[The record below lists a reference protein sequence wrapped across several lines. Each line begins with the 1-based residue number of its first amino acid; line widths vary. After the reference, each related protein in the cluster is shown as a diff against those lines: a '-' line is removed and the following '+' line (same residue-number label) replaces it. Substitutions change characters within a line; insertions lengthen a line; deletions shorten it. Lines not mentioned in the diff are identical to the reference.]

1 MKIKLALDW
10 TPNTNHIGFFI
21 AKELGYYKNNGI
33 KIELLDP
40 ISDNYYLTP
49 AKKVELGKADLAL
62 CPTESILSY
71 KTKKK
76 KFDMIGIAAIYK
88 EDLSA
93 IAVKKDLKIGSP
105 KKLDN
110 MSYASYNA
118 KYEDKII
125 QKMIIN
131 DGGKGKIKI
140 AYPSKLGIWNTIVSN
155 KYDSTWIFI
164 NWEGIE
170 AANNGIKLNLFKMS
184 DFKIPYSY
192 SPVVVTSKKYFEK
205 NKKKCKS
212 FLSCSKKG
220 FLFAKSNP
228 TQAIE
233 IFKKFVPKNEKVIL
247 EKSLNFS
254 SKYFGNSEDWGIMD
268 DVVVDNFLKW
278 LHAEGLESKKFTSK
292 DIISNE
298 LLKKPI

>member
-1 MKIKLALDW
+1 MR
-10 TPNTNHIGFFI
+10 
-21 AKELGYYKNNGI
+21 KN
-33 KIELLDP
+33 
-40 ISDNYYLTP
+40 
-49 AKKVELGKADLAL
+49 
-62 CPTESILSY
+62 
-71 KTKKK
+71 
-76 KFDMIGIAAIYK
+76 
-88 EDLSA
+88 
-93 IAVKKDLKIGSP
+93 
-105 KKLDN
+105 
-110 MSYASYNA
+110 
-118 KYEDKII
+118 
-125 QKMIIN
+125 
-131 DGGKGKIKI
+131 
-140 AYPSKLGIWNTIVSN
+140 
-155 KYDSTWIFI
+155 
-164 NWEGIE
+164 
-170 AANNGIKLNLFKMS
+170 
-184 DFKIPYSY
+184 YS
-192 SPVVVTSKKYFEK
+192 
-205 NKKKCKS
+205 KKKCKS

>member
-93 IAVKKDLKIGSP
+93 IAV
-105 KKLDN
+105 
-110 MSYASYNA
+110 SYTHLTLPT
-118 KYEDKII
+118 KR
-125 QKMIIN
+125 
-131 DGGKGKIKI
+131 
-140 AYPSKLGIWNTIVSN
+140 IV
-155 KYDSTWIFI
+155 
-164 NWEGIE
+164 
-170 AANNGIKLNLFKMS
+170 
-184 DFKIPYSY
+184 
-192 SPVVVTSKKYFEK
+192 
-205 NKKKCKS
+205 
-212 FLSCSKKG
+212 
-220 FLFAKSNP
+220 
-228 TQAIE
+228 
-233 IFKKFVPKNEKVIL
+233 
-247 EKSLNFS
+247 
-254 SKYFGNSEDWGIMD
+254 
-268 DVVVDNFLKW
+268 
-278 LHAEGLESKKFTSK
+278 
-292 DIISNE
+292 
-298 LLKKPI
+298 

>member
-21 AKELGYYKNNGI
+21 AKELGYYKDNGI

-40 ISDNYYLTP
+40 IIDNYYLTP

-62 CPTESILSY
+62 CPTESIISFR
-71 KTKKK
+71 TKKN
-76 KFDMIGIAAIYK
+76 KFNMIGIAAIYK

-93 IAVKKDLKIGSP
+93 IAVKNFNITSP

-110 MSYASYNA
+110 LSYASYNA
-118 KYEDKII
+118 KYEDKIVK
-125 QKMIIN
+125 KMIIN
-131 DGGKGKIKI
+131 DGGQGNIKI
-140 AYPSKLGIWNTIVSN
+140 SYPKKLGIWNTILRDEF
-155 KYDSTWIFI
+155 DSTWIFI

-170 AANNGIKLNLFKMS
+170 AEDNGIKLNLFKMS
-184 DFKIPYSY
+184 DYKIPYSY
-192 SPVVVTSKKYFEK
+192 SPVIVTSELYFEK
-205 NKKKCKS
+205 NKKELKS

-220 FLFAKSNP
+220 FLFAKNNP
-228 TQAIE
+228 KQAIE
-233 IFKKFVPKNEKVIL
+233 IFKKFVPKNEKVNL

-254 SKYFGNSEDWGIMD
+254 SKYFGNSENWGIMD